1 MGFLKIFSGK
11 DPEEY
16 EQKGDVLFENEEY
29 GPAKMEYETALSKV
43 EKKFSDKTDLRERL
57 QQKISQTKN
66 ALALRHKQI
75 GEELMEAE
83 NYDDAEEKFR
93 LARELA
99 EDPELQIE
107 LEEKLQKIQ
116 TVPVDEV
123 EDFPD
128 FDLRQEDVE
137 EPDYLDRLDEY
148 FTALCGSLP
157 EQMTEAYQGYGTDF
171 KIGFVALN
179 QGDFEKAVDKLSHAM
194 KEDTSSNSFIPMELA
209 KAHLNLKQYE
219 KARSLLEG
227 FLKEHPD
234 SLQGIQ
240 LLCETYWELKEYDLA
255 QELLSSSPQEIKDS
269 LPVRLLQGETLFQAG
284 KYKEAESLYLSYLES
299 SGWNEHVAHSL
310 AVTYNALGEKEK
322 AHDLLEEIMEECRG
336 CGFRVDPSIKQQY
349 ADLCFEAGEYSDKIV
364 ELYISLV
371 HEDPNNKAYYYQK
384 LSQIYSAQ
392 GNKNEAARYQ
402 VFAQKSAGKKDAK
415 E

>member
-29 GPAKMEYETALSKV
+29 GPAKIEYETALSKA
-43 EKKFSDKTDLRERL
+43 EKRFSDKTDLKDRL
-57 QQKISQTKN
+57 QQKITQTKN

-75 GEELMEAE
+75 GEELMDME

-107 LEEKLQKIQ
+107 LKEKLQEIQ
-116 TVPVDEV
+116 TVPVGDV

-128 FDLRQEDVE
+128 FDLRQDDVE
-137 EPDYLDRLDEY
+137 EPDYQDRLDEY
-148 FTALCGSLP
+148 FTALCASLP

-179 QGDFEKAVDKLSHAM
+179 QGDFEKAVDKLSQAM
-194 KEDTSSNSFIPMELA
+194 KEDTSSDNFISMELA
-209 KAHLNLKQYE
+209 KAHLNLKQYKE
-219 KARSLLEG
+219 ARSLLEG

-234 SLQGIQ
+234 SMQGIQ
-240 LLCETYWELKEYDLA
+240 LLCETYWEIKEYDFA
-255 QELLSSSPQEIKDS
+255 QELLASCPKEIKGS
-269 LPVRLLQGETLFQAG
+269 LPIRLLQGETLFQAG
-284 KYKEAESLYLSYLES
+284 KYKEAESLYLNHLES

-310 AVTYNALGEKEK
+310 AVTYDALGEKEK
-322 AHDLLEEIMEECRG
+322 ARDLLEEIMEECRG

-349 ADLCFEAGEYSDKIV
+349 ADLCFEAGQYSAKVV
-364 ELYISLV
+364 ELYITLV
-371 HEDPNNKAYYYQK
+371 HEDPNNSTYYYQK
-384 LSQIYSAQ
+384 ISQIYSAQ
-392 GNKNEAARYQ
+392 GNENEARRYQ
-402 VFAQKSAGKKDAK
+402 VFAQKSEDRK
-415 E
+415 ESE